1 MEVRTH
7 LTTASA
13 FADLESSGWSLTQ
26 ISPSVAWWDSLAS
39 GLGHRPYVLVSS
51 CKESGLS
58 GCLPLFLV
66 RSWMFGSFLVSL
78 PYLNSAG
85 VVLRGSVA
93 DDSLAV
99 RETQR
104 CLIDRAVELADALDV
119 KHLELRGERMIDHQ
133 AFNME
138 RTDKVHMR
146 LQLPTNADL
155 LMTSFKSKLRSQVKK
170 SGEHPFE
177 VCFGGN
183 EFLDD
188 FYSVFSQNMRDLGTP
203 VYSKELFRRVV
214 DAFGRNSDGA
224 IAEFCILCLES
235 QPISVALLVHHRG
248 ITEVPSASTLRCWN
262 STGANMWM
270 YWNLLQR
277 AIEKGSTEFD
287 FGRSSIDSGTYKFKE
302 QWGAKPKQAV
312 WQYYVRKGDPSDMR
326 PDSPSKI
333 RLVKVWKKLP
343 LWLTRLVGPSIVRG
357 IP

>member
-1 MEVRTH
+1 
-7 LTTASA
+7 
-13 FADLESSGWSLTQ
+13 
-26 ISPSVAWWDSLAS
+26 
-39 GLGHRPYVLVSS
+39 
-51 CKESGLS
+51 
-58 GCLPLFLV
+58 
-66 RSWMFGSFLVSL
+66 MFGSFLVSL

-85 VVLRGSVA
+85 VVLKGSPA
-93 DDSLAV
+93 EDSQAV

-119 KHLELRGERMIDHQ
+119 KHLELRGERRMDHR

-155 LMTSFKSKLRSQVKK
+155 LMTSFKSKLRSQIKK
-170 SGEHPFE
+170 SAEHPFE
-177 VCFGGN
+177 VYFGGS
-183 EFLDD
+183 ECIDD
-188 FYSVFSQNMRDLGTP
+188 FYSIFSENMRDLGTP
-203 VYSKELFRRVV
+203 VYSKKLFRSVV
-214 DAFGRNSDGA
+214 GSFGGFSDRGQ
-224 IAEFCILCLES
+224 AEFCIVRLQS
-235 QPISVALLVHHRG
+235 QPISVALLVHHQG
-248 ITEVPSASTLRCWN
+248 ISEVPSASALRRWN

-277 AIEKGSTEFD
+277 GIEKGSSEFD
-287 FGRSSIDSGTYKFKE
+287 FGRSSVGSGTYKFKE
-302 QWGAKPKQAV
+302 QWGAKPQQAV

-333 RLVKVWKKLP
+333 RLVNVWKKLP